1 MFVLCLTRGSG
12 QLLLSLLSY
21 KSPGRCTITIA
32 YSSFLCP
39 TLGIIF
45 GILPLL
51 NQLSRRVC
59 YRLSNHSTSLTHSCD
74 LCPMIYVMFTCN
86 QSQMLKL
93 RLHTKLSSRPQSHTE
108 SQVDAN
114 VVTNDCPC
122 PCISNL
128 LAHQSALS
136 ACSLLRGINKGC
148 ASGLFWTP

>member
-1 MFVLCLTRGSG
+1 MFVLRLIRGSG
-12 QLLLSLLSY
+12 QLLLSSLSY
-21 KSPGRCTITIA
+21 KSPGRRTITIA
-32 YSSFLCP
+32 YSSFLCS

-45 GILPLL
+45 EILPLL
-51 NQLSRRVC
+51 NQLSGAYVIDC
-59 YRLSNHSTSLTHSCD
+59 HSTSPTHSCD

-93 RLHTKLSSRPQSHTE
+93 RLHMKLSSRLQSHTE

-122 PCISNL
+122 PCVGNL

-136 ACSLLRGINKGC
+136 ACSLLRRINKGC